1 MIKKFENFKNDLVK
15 EVVVLN
21 PRASSL
27 VEEALTTEEKLQ
39 ILESNGFLVQA
50 DFLILDEALNV
61 KYEGHEG
68 DMKIFV
74 SVNGH
79 KYAYTKKED
88 GIDLGDIAR
97 KFEKMLQFS
106 AGRAL
111 QWLKKNTELV
121 SGSKSQEEA
130 DLKQIKESH
139 DESHNESENY
149 MFFGN
154 LMTIKK
160 CIEKMMALEPSRVDT
175 LLKNGHDWASDH
187 IATSK
192 DDIEEVCNWLC
203 NQMDSNNTNKEE
215 I

>member
-21 PRASSL
+21 PRATSL
-27 VEEALTTEEKLQ
+27 VEEAFTTEEKLQ
-39 ILESNGFLVQA
+39 ILESNGFLSQA
-50 DFLILDEALNV
+50 DFLVIDEALNV

-68 DMKIFV
+68 DSKIFV

-79 KYAYTKKED
+79 KYTYSKKED

-111 QWLKKNTELV
+111 QWLKKNTELIG
-121 SGSKSQEEA
+121 GSKSQEEA

-139 DESHNESENY
+139 DEGHDEPENY

-160 CIEKMMALEPSRVDT
+160 CIDKMMALEPSQVDE

-203 NQMDSNNTNKEE
+203 NQMNPKPNEEE

>member
-21 PRASSL
+21 PRATSL
-27 VEEALTTEEKLQ
+27 VEQVFTTEEKLQ
-39 ILESNGFLVQA
+39 ILESNGFLAQA
-50 DFLILDEALNV
+50 DFLVLDEALNV

-68 DMKIFV
+68 DTKIFV

-79 KYAYTKKED
+79 KYTYAKKEA
-88 GIDLGDIAR
+88 GLDLGDIAR

-121 SGSKSQEEA
+121 GGSKAQEEA
-130 DLKQIKESH
+130 DLKQVKEGH
-139 DESHNESENY
+139 DETENY

-160 CIEKMMALEPSRVDT
+160 CIEKMMKFEPSQVDAM
-175 LLKNGHDWASDH
+175 LKDGHDWASDH

-203 NQMDSNNTNKEE
+203 NQMETNNTNNEE